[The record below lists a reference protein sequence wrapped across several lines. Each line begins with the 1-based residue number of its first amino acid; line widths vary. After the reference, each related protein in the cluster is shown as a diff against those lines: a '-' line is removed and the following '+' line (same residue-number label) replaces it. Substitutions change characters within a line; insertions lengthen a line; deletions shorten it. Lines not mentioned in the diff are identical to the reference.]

1 MPSLTERFMG
11 RPFRDTEWWIWWL
24 FLPLLLYAWPLVLL
38 FLLGRFALDMI
49 GYAPS
54 ERRLKAI
61 ASSTHNTHVPVG
73 DVYIPVGPEHNRPES
88 EWWGIEGVPSKGDV
102 AGKRGN
108 DSLLDL
114 AEGDAIKI
122 GSALLLVFL
131 LIFLLLG
138 GSGWAFIF
146 SVIFIGGFSFIF
158 YKTML
163 TEADGDKE
171 AGGDLGKGYHMS
183 EDEWWDLDAIPVG
196 PEHNRPESEWWD
208 LEGKNEV
215 TEEIAREQVLAE
227 RLVYSLTFLAVFAGT
242 YALEES
248 FWISVIVTTGF
259 VVGSWA
265 LNRGGFSPWLF
276 FPPL

>member
-61 ASSTHNTHVPVG
+61 GSSTHNTHAPVG
-73 DVYIPVGPEHNRPES
+73 DVY
-88 EWWGIEGVPSKGDV
+88 
-102 AGKRGN
+102 
-108 DSLLDL
+108 
-114 AEGDAIKI
+114 
-122 GSALLLVFL
+122 
-131 LIFLLLG
+131 
-138 GSGWAFIF
+138 
-146 SVIFIGGFSFIF
+146 
-158 YKTML
+158 
-163 TEADGDKE
+163 
-171 AGGDLGKGYHMS
+171 
-183 EDEWWDLDAIPVG
+183 IPVG

-215 TEEIAREQVLAE
+215 KEEIAREQVLAE

-265 LNRGGFSPWLF
+265 LNRGGFSPWMF

>member
-1 MPSLTERFMG
+1 MPGLFERIMG
-11 RPFRDTEWWIWWL
+11 RPIRDNEWWVWFL
-24 FLPLLLYAWPLVLL
+24 ALPLLLYAWPLILIYFV
-38 FLLGRFALDMI
+38 GRFALDVI
-49 GYAPS
+49 NYTPS
-54 ERRLKAI
+54 ERRMRAIGTAKAN
-61 ASSTHNTHVPVG
+61 SQVPVG

-88 EWWGIEGVPSKGDV
+88 EWWDTEANNGNWGVRKG
-102 AGKRGN
+102 GGF
-108 DSLLDL
+108 SLELNED
-114 AEGDAIKI
+114 DAIKM
-122 GSALLLVFL
+122 GSALLLAFL

-146 SVIFIGGFSFIF
+146 SLIFTGGFSFIF

-215 TEEIAREQVLAE
+215 KEEIAREQVLAE

-265 LNRGGFSPWLF
+265 LNRGGFSPWMF

>member
-1 MPSLTERFMG
+1 MG

-49 GYAPS
+49 GYTPS

-61 ASSTHNTHVPVG
+61 GSSTHNTHAPVG

-88 EWWGIEGVPSKGDV
+88 EWWGIEGAPSKGDV
-102 AGKRGN
+102 AGKRGVAS
-108 DSLLDL
+108 SLNL

-146 SVIFIGGFSFIF
+146 SLIFTGGFSFIF

-215 TEEIAREQVLAE
+215 KEEIAREQVLAE

-265 LNRGGFSPWLF
+265 LNRGGFSPWMF

>member
-1 MPSLTERFMG
+1 
-11 RPFRDTEWWIWWL
+11 
-24 FLPLLLYAWPLVLL
+24 LYAWPLVLL
-38 FLLGRFALDMI
+38 FVLGRFALDMVR
-49 GYAPS
+49 YTPS
-54 ERRLKAI
+54 ERRLKVI
-61 ASSTHNTHVPVG
+61 GSSTQNTNVPVG

-88 EWWGIEGVPSKGDV
+88 EWWGIEGVPSEGDV
-102 AGKRGN
+102 VGKRGN
-108 DSLLDL
+108 DSSLDL

-131 LIFLLLG
+131 LVFLLLG
-138 GSGWAFIF
+138 GSIWALIF
-146 SVIFIGGFSFIF
+146 SLIFTGGFSFIF

-183 EDEWWDLDAIPVG
+183 EDEWWDLDAIAVG

-208 LEGKNEV
+208 LEGKNGV
-215 TEEIAREQVLAE
+215 TEEITHEQVLAE
-227 RLVYSLTFLAVFAGT
+227 RLVYSLVFLAVFAGT

-248 FWISVIVTTGF
+248 LWISVIVATGL

-265 LNRGGFSPWLF
+265 LKRGGIPPWFFFSPL
-276 FPPL
+276 